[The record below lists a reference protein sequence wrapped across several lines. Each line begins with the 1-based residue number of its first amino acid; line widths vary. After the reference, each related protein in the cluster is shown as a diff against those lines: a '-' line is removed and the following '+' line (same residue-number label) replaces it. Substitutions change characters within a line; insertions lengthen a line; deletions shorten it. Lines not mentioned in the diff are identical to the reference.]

1 MHLEPTLRGQGSSM
15 LGAPMAQGS
24 HLPLAP
30 RSGSVTAATQSR
42 NRSLGAFLKDFRI
55 LGITKLGPPVILEAS

>member
-24 HLPLAP
+24 HLPF
-30 RSGSVTAATQSR
+30 GSKVRVCYSFNTEQ
-42 NRSLGAFLKDFRI
+42 
-55 LGITKLGPPVILEAS
+55 E